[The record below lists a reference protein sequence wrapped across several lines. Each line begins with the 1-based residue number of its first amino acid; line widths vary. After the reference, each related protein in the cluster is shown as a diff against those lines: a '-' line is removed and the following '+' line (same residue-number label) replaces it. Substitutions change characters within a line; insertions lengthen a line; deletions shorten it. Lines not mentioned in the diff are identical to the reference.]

1 MDEIYAM
8 DRLKRAIEERREQ
21 ISEMLMSG
29 ALKDIEHY
37 KYLQGELAALY
48 YIESYMR
55 ESVQDS

>member
-1 MDEIYAM
+1 M
-8 DRLKRAIEERREQ
+8 DRLKRAIEERRAQ

-55 ESVQDS
+55 EPAKDS